1 MTINRIVFSASP
13 QKKNTTNKNVWM
25 MPEMGIEDVPYGS
38 NRNRHWHNYMYKW
51 QVYVWNDAIII
62 ENIYIQ
68 NTYVRMV
75 YHWGIVD
82 TDFRRLRVRV
92 SICVKKNIS
101 QIIWYCWYNWCIY
114 IFSIYWRRGPSLSQ
128 ALASGKKS
136 SINLTTEKMSWIECP

>member
-1 MTINRIVFSASP
+1 
-13 QKKNTTNKNVWM
+13 

-92 SICVKKNIS
+92 SICVKKTSPKSYGIVGT
-101 QIIWYCWYNWCIY
+101 IGVYIY
-114 IFSIYWRRGPSLSQ
+114 LVYIDDVGQ
-128 ALASGKKS
+128 AFHKLWHQ
-136 SINLTTEKMSWIECP
+136 EKNKV